1 MRAIRRVWRCT
12 APSGALKATAG
23 RDERRRNSLPGVV
36 RSRGGGG
43 GGPHEVDGVTAVRYV
58 RGSPDEGMDVSQ
70 GGEASA

>member
-1 MRAIRRVWRCT
+1 M
-12 APSGALKATAG
+12 
-23 RDERRRNSLPGVV
+23 V